1 MRSKI
6 DLNVL
11 RVFVTVAEKGSF
23 IGGARALNMPASNV
37 SRQISQLEERLGMRL
52 LQRSTRHMKLTD
64 AGQMFFDSMRPL
76 LDSVNETEARLS
88 HEKTEPEGL
97 LRVCLP
103 SGVGPVV
110 FGNLLADFALRYPK
124 IELHCMTN
132 LQGADALWEDCD
144 VVIDISRGARASS
157 DVIAQQLVLLP
168 CQIVA
173 APTLLQR
180 FPRPTHTEQL
190 LALPCI
196 TTVSALQGQAWQFLT
211 AGKGFRHINVTSPFR
226 VDSGE
231 MALQAALKGVGF
243 AILSAQACEPYI
255 RDGRLEV
262 IELELT
268 PAPLEIALLYQER
281 SFLPARSRAF
291 IDFLQEAV
299 RNQREK

>member
-23 IGGARALNMPASNV
+23 IGGARALNIPASNV

-52 LQRSTRHMKLTD
+52 IQRSTRQMKLTE
-64 AGQMFFDSMRPL
+64 AGQLFFDSMRPL

-88 HEKTEPEGL
+88 HAQTEPEGL

-103 SGVGPVV
+103 NGVGPVI
-110 FGNLLADFALRYPK
+110 FGNLLADFALRYPR
-124 IELHCMTN
+124 IELHCTTS
-132 LQGADALWEDCD
+132 LQGAEALWDDCD
-144 VVIDISRGARASS
+144 VVIDISRGTRASS
-157 DVIAQQLVLLP
+157 DVIARPLASLP
-168 CQIVA
+168 CHIVA
-173 APTLLQR
+173 APTLLR
-180 FPRPTHTEQL
+180 KYAKPTQTEQL

-211 AGKGFRHINVTSPFR
+211 TGKGFRHINVLSPFR

-231 MALQAALKGVGF
+231 MAMQAALKGIGF

-255 RDGRLEV
+255 RSGQLEV
-262 IELELT
+262 IELELA

-281 SFLPARSRAF
+281 SFLPARSRVF

>member
-37 SRQISQLEERLGMRL
+37 SRQISQMEERLGMRL
-52 LQRSTRHMKLTD
+52 IQRSTRQMKLTD
-64 AGQMFFDSMRPL
+64 
-76 LDSVNETEARLS
+76 ETEARLS
-88 HEKTEPEGL
+88 HAQTEPEGL

-103 SGVGPVV
+103 NGVGPVI
-110 FGNLLADFALRYPK
+110 FGNLLADFALRYPR
-124 IELHCMTN
+124 IELHCITS
-132 LQGADALWEDCD
+132 LLGAEALWEDCD
-144 VVIDISRGARASS
+144 VAIDISRGTRTSS
-157 DVIAQQLVLLP
+157 DVIARPLALLP
-168 CQIVA
+168 CHIVA
-173 APTLLQR
+173 APTLLQKHT
-180 FPRPTHTEQL
+180 RPTHTEQL
-190 LALPCI
+190 LTLPCI

-211 AGKGFRHINVTSPFR
+211 TGKGFRHINVPSPFR

-231 MALQAALKGVGF
+231 MAMQAALKGIGF

-255 RDGRLEV
+255 RDGQLEV
-262 IELELT
+262 IELELA

>member
-1 MRSKI
+1 MRSRI

-23 IGGARALNMPASNV
+23 IGGARALKMPASNV

-52 LQRSTRHMKLTD
+52 IQRSTRQMKLTE

-88 HEKTEPEGL
+88 HAQTEPEGL

-103 SGVGPVV
+103 NGVGPVIFV
-110 FGNLLADFALRYPK
+110 NLLADFALRYPR
-124 IELHCMTN
+124 IELHCTTS
-132 LQGADALWEDCD
+132 LQGAEALWDDCD
-144 VVIDISRGARASS
+144 VVIDISRGTRASS
-157 DVIAQQLVLLP
+157 DVIARPLASLP
-168 CQIVA
+168 CHIVA
-173 APTLLQR
+173 APTLLQKYA
-180 FPRPTHTEQL
+180 RPTQTEQL

-196 TTVSALQGQAWQFLT
+196 TTVSALQGQAWQFIT
-211 AGKGFRHINVTSPFR
+211 TGKGFRHINVLSPFR

-231 MALQAALKGVGF
+231 MAMQAALKGIGF

-255 RDGRLEV
+255 RSGQLEV
-262 IELELT
+262 IELELA